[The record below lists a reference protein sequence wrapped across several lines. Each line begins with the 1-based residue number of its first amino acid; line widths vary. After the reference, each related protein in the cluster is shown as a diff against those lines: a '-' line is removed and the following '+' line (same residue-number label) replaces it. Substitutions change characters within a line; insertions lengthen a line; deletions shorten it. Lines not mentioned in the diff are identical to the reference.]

1 MSVKTR
7 RLSCIA
13 LSGIPEINT
22 GDDIA
27 SITFDLAKAKGD
39 PIEEGDVL
47 VVAQKIVSKAEG
59 RFVDLKMTEPS
70 VEAIRLAEKT
80 GKDPRLVQQILNES
94 IEIVRAREGL
104 IIARHHN
111 GFVVA
116 NAGIDLSNSGA
127 GEKAILLPLNPDL
140 SAERIARDMLAVS
153 GKSVAVIVNDSM
165 GRAWRNGTSGIAIG
179 SYGLA
184 ALQDRR
190 GQMDRDKKTLQS
202 SEIALADEIAAA
214 GSLLM
219 GQGDESLP
227 IVILRGLNWVSGSG
241 TAAQLVRPLEQ
252 DLFK

>member
-1 MSVKTR
+1 
-7 RLSCIA
+7 
-13 LSGIPEINT
+13 
-22 GDDIA
+22 
-27 SITFDLAKAKGD
+27 
-39 PIEEGDVL
+39 
-47 VVAQKIVSKAEG
+47 
-59 RFVDLKMTEPS
+59 
-70 VEAIRLAEKT
+70 
-80 GKDPRLVQQILNES
+80 
-94 IEIVRAREGL
+94 
-104 IIARHHN
+104 
-111 GFVVA
+111 
-116 NAGIDLSNSGA
+116 
-127 GEKAILLPLNPDL
+127 
-140 SAERIARDMLAVS
+140 MLAVS

-179 SYGLA
+179 SYGLV

>member
-1 MSVKTR
+1 MSLPTR
-7 RLSCIA
+7 QLSCVA
-13 LSGIPEINT
+13 LTGIPEINK

-27 SITFDLAKAKGD
+27 GLALDRAIANGHA
-39 PIEEGDVL
+39 IEQGDVL

-59 RFVDLKMTEPS
+59 RFVDLKRTNPS
-70 VEAIRLAEKT
+70 VEALKLAEET
-80 GKDPRLVQQILNES
+80 GKDPRLVHHILNES

-104 IIARHHN
+104 IIARHRN

-116 NAGIDLSNSGA
+116 NAGIDLSNAGGA
-127 GEKAILLPLNPDL
+127 ERAILLPLNPDL
-140 SAERIARDMLAVS
+140 SAEGIASDIHAYS
-153 GKSVAVIVNDSM
+153 GKSIGIVINDSM

-184 ALQDRR
+184 SLQDRR
-190 GQMDRDKKTLQS
+190 GQMDRDDKILES
-202 SEIALADEIAAA
+202 SEIALADEIAAT

-227 IVILRGLNWVSGSG
+227 IVLLRGLDWIKGSG

-252 DLFK
+252 DLFT